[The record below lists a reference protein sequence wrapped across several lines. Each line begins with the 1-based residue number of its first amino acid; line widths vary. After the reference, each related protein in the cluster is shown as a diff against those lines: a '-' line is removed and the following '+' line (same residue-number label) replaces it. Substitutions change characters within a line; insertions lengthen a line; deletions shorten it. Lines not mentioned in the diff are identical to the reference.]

1 MSRVQRFLPVAVVI
15 ALVLVGVT
23 WMVGTSGS
31 SKTVTA
37 YFPRTISIYEGS
49 DVRVLGVAVGQVD
62 RVVPEGTQV
71 KVTMHYDADVEIPI
85 DAEAVIVSPSVVG
98 DRYVQLSPVYES
110 GEVLPDNAQLSTER
124 TAVPLELDQIYSSLD
139 ELTVALG
146 PQGANK
152 DGALTDLLEQT
163 AKNFGGQG
171 AQFNQTI
178 KDFGQLSETLD
189 SNKED
194 LFASVEQLGSFVETL
209 AENDGTVRDFNQ
221 SLGDVSKV
229 LSDERQE
236 LAQALNSLG
245 TALDVVGSFV
255 QDNKKALGGSIRKA
269 NRVARVLAKRRAE
282 LDETLKVAPLAYNNL
297 GSAYNPQTG
306 TFDTNANIGQIGEII
321 GDDPALFLCTLLG
334 PQDSSGNLCEL
345 FKTVLPRSG
354 PFGAGTGTRI
364 DAVYDP
370 TLNGLVTE

>member
-15 ALVLVGVT
+15 ALVVVGLAWVI
-23 WMVGTSGS
+23 GTNGS

-37 YFPRTISIYEGS
+37 YFPRTVSIYEGS
-49 DVRVLGVAVGQVD
+49 DVRVLGVPVGTVEQ
-62 RVVPEGTQV
+62 VVPEGTRV
-71 KVTMHYDADVEIPI
+71 KVTMHYDADVEIPM
-85 DAEAVIVSPSVVG
+85 DADAVIVSPSVVG

-110 GEVLPDNAQLSTER
+110 GEVLPDNAELTTER
-124 TAVPLELDQIYSSLD
+124 TAVPLELDEIYSSLD

-152 DGALTDLLEQT
+152 EGALTDLLEQT

-171 AQFNQTI
+171 ARFNQTI

-189 SNKED
+189 NNKED
-194 LFASVEQLGSFVETL
+194 LFESVEQLGTFVETL
-209 AENDGTVRDFNQ
+209 AENDGTVRDFNR

-236 LAQALNSLG
+236 LAEALGALG
-245 TALDVVGSFV
+245 TALDVVGRFV
-255 QDNKKALGGSIRKA
+255 QDNRKALGGSIKKA

-282 LDETLKVAPLAYNNL
+282 LDETLKIAPLAYNNL
-297 GSAYNPQTG
+297 GSAYNPQVG

-334 PQDSSGNLCEL
+334 PQDSNGKLCDL
-345 FKTVLPRSG
+345 FETILPRNG
-354 PFGAGTGTRI
+354 PFGAGTGSRSGTE
-364 DAVYDP
+364 YDP
-370 TLNGLVTE
+370 TLSGLVVE